1 MPIHSIYIHPMW
13 MCNAEWDGVEK
24 DRPMMLDRFLRLGN
38 KNINIP
44 SSNNNISYKNNMM
57 IGWY

>member
-24 DRPMMLDRFLRLGN
+24 DRPMMLDRFLGWATR
-38 KNINIP
+38 
-44 SSNNNISYKNNMM
+44 ISTYQVATTTSVTK
-57 IGWY
+57 II